1 MKMQSKL
8 DSYDKEFEEKIGR
21 IIKLELEMVSAISEG
36 YKTADNDKFK
46 NHREELRKLRGELNL
61 IKT

>member
-1 MKMQSKL
+1 MQSKL

>member
-1 MKMQSKL
+1 L